1 METSIM
7 SPIMQWGFAGFSG
20 ILLSI
25 LVWLIRELLKVLKEN
40 NRIIASN
47 TEAINRVGG
56 SADSTLQTV
65 SKLKDELYRRPC
77 VARG

>member
-56 SADSTLQTV
+56 SADETFRV
-65 SKLKDELYRRPC
+65 VDGLKNELYRRPC
-77 VARG
+77 IAGR